1 MGNRKGVVTQIV
13 VSHLFKQDRQITN
26 DGVLEIH
33 RQRIGFVMHRDH
45 QRLPM
50 RGARGRQSTIE
61 VFISRQNLKIMK
73 LQIPDQLSMPIA
85 NGIARRPIIP
95 AHQRTIFKRQGRERK
110 RRRIILNVKRMTEIF
125 QLGSTGKTFKRRS
138 AIPLDQIAANHL
150 NDIAKRIVMQVE
162 KLFLRVVF
170 YVCHGNPPV
179 SASRLLRW
187 GARCG
192 VWLR

>member
-1 MGNRKGVVTQIV
+1 
-13 VSHLFKQDRQITN
+13 
-26 DGVLEIH
+26 
-33 RQRIGFVMHRDH
+33 
-45 QRLPM
+45 M
-50 RGARGRQSTIE
+50 RGARSRQSTIE

-85 NGIARRPIIP
+85 NGIRRRSIIP

-110 RRRIILNVKRMTEIF
+110 RRRIILNVKCVTEIF